1 MKRRRFY
8 ENFYKEIVRLGILSL
23 RFAKQELK
31 SCVFLQRTEERRER
45 ERERRGGEEEGE
57 RQGTI
62 HVTIR
67 VSYTNTPFIR
77 GQSWLLSWP
86 IDNRAGHFYLFQRH
100 FYRRRGRF

>member
-1 MKRRRFY
+1 M
-8 ENFYKEIVRLGILSL
+8 RLGILSL

-31 SCVFLQRTEERRER
+31 SCVFLQRTEERREK
-45 ERERRGGEEEGE
+45 EEVGKKKEE

>member
-1 MKRRRFY
+1 MFFYREQKR
-8 ENFYKEIVRLGILSL
+8 G
-23 RFAKQELK
+23 
-31 SCVFLQRTEERRER
+31 ER
-45 ERERRGGEEEGE
+45 EREKEEVGKKKEE

>member
-45 ERERRGGEEEGE
+45 ERERRGGEEEGGAPGHHP
-57 RQGTI
+57 RHHT
-62 HVTIR
+62 R
-67 VSYTNTPFIR
+67 VVYKYTVYTWAKLVVELAHR
-77 GQSWLLSWP
+77 
-86 IDNRAGHFYLFQRH
+86 
-100 FYRRRGRF
+100 